1 MEGVVALLSESK
13 KKLLVFLCE
22 HLRDERLRAIKH
34 IAEGAG
40 LNFHTAK
47 KIVSQFESAGLVRVY
62 VVGRVRVVV
71 PTEKL
76 RELCDALK
84 EH

>member
-1 MEGVVALLSESK
+1 MKELVALLPETRR
-13 KKLLVFLCE
+13 KLLLYLCRNYE
-22 HLRDERLRAIKH
+22 KPQSIKH

-76 RELCDALK
+76 KALCGALK
-84 EH
+84 EHQ

>member
-1 MEGVVALLSESK
+1 MKELVALMPETRR
-13 KKLLVFLCE
+13 KLLLHLCE
-22 HLRDERLRAIKH
+22 HRGDLQTIKH

-76 RELCDALK
+76 KTLCDTLK
-84 EH
+84 EHQ